1 MNILK
6 EIHKAF
12 NKHEI
17 IEDENIYIP
26 KIQNSVIPD
35 PSTFN
40 EISENIHKQ
49 LRLKTIKKLEL

>member
-17 IEDENIYIP
+17 IEKENIYIP

-49 LRLKTIKKLEL
+49 LRLKTIKQLEL